1 MTDCENRFAL
11 YFNVKRLF
19 VYWLSI
25 NIIKQSMDYPLY
37 SESFK
42 KAATKHFDKIYGEKS
57 TTYCLDELHRL
68 LEEYE
73 MEPVKDG
80 ISFKDVW
87 SHQDQILITYG
98 DMVKPELGEP
108 VSKLHKQHQFLNEQ
122 LKGFISTVHILPFYP
137 SSSDDGFSV
146 VDYKKVDTRL
156 GGWDDIESMSED
168 FRLMGDLVMNHASR
182 HSSWFK
188 KYLKNMEP
196 YTDYFIEVDP
206 GTDLSGVTRPRSTP
220 LLTPVHT
227 EDGEK
232 FVWTTFSDDQ
242 IDVNF
247 ANPDLLF
254 RFIDIF
260 LFYIKEGLSV
270 IRLDA
275 VAYIWKEI
283 GTSCIHLPKTH
294 EIVKLMRT
302 IVDHYAPETTIIT
315 ETNVPHK
322 ENISY
327 FGDGDEAH
335 MVYQFSLPPLLLHAI
350 LTENATYLTK
360 WASSLNSLPE
370 NCTYFNFTS
379 SHDGIG
385 VRPLEGLVPDEEFTS
400 LVEGIKKRGGFVSE
414 KQNPDGSLSP
424 YELNITYFDAFSDYN
439 GSQSVQ
445 ERRYICSQIIM
456 LSLQGV
462 PGIYFHNLT
471 ATRNNMRGVSITGR
485 YRTINRKKW
494 EYSEIVDALNDPD
507 TNTYRIF
514 NRYKEILQKRNQHPA
529 FHPFG
534 GQIVYDTDPDL
545 FCLERRDPDGME
557 RIFVAANLTDS
568 DKMLNLSDHSLP
580 FEENKN
586 YGDIL
591 TEKES
596 VKNGV
601 LYLKPYQVAW
611 IML

>member
-1 MTDCENRFAL
+1 MDQPRF
-11 YFNVKRLF
+11 N
-19 VYWLSI
+19 
-25 NIIKQSMDYPLY
+25 
-37 SESFK
+37 ESFK
-42 KAATKHFDKIYGEKS
+42 KKAAQHFTKIYGKDRVE
-57 TTYCLDELHRL
+57 YCLQEMHKL
-68 LEEYE
+68 LEQYDLK
-73 MEPVKDG
+73 PVTDKKPYD
-80 ISFKDVW
+80 KVW
-87 SHQDQILITYG
+87 SHKDQILITYG
-98 DMVKPELGEP
+98 DMVQPEEGEP
-108 VSKLHKQHQFLNEQ
+108 VSKLHKQHRFLNEYV
-122 LKGFISTVHILPFYP
+122 KDFISSVHILPFFP

-146 VDYKKVDTRL
+146 VDYKRIDTRL
-156 GGWDDIESMSED
+156 GGWEDIEELSKD
-168 FRLMGDLVMNHASR
+168 YRLMGDLVMNHISR

-188 KYLKNMEP
+188 KFLKKQEP
-196 YTDYFIEVDP
+196 YTNYFIEVDP
-206 GTDLSGVTRPRSTP
+206 EVDLSNVTRPRSSP

-227 EDGEK
+227 DQGEK

-242 IDVNF
+242 VDVNF
-247 ANPDLLF
+247 SYPDLLF
-254 RFIDIF
+254 RYIDIF
-260 LFYIKEGLSV
+260 LFYLSEGLSM

-283 GTSCIHLPKTH
+283 GTSCIHLPETH
-294 EIVKLMRT
+294 EIVKLVRT
-302 IVDHYAPETTIIT
+302 IADHYAPETTIIT

-350 LTENATYLTK
+350 LTENAKYLTK
-360 WASSLNSLPE
+360 WAASINSLPE

-385 VRPLEGLVPDEEFTS
+385 VRPLEGLVPEEEFNA
-400 LVEGIKKRGGFVSE
+400 LVEGMKKRGGFVSE
-414 KQNPDGSLSP
+414 KQNSDGTLSP

-439 GSQSVQ
+439 GSQSLQ

-494 EYSEIVDALNDPD
+494 RYEELVDALNDPD

-514 NRYKEILQKRNQHPA
+514 NRYKEILLKRNQHPA

-534 GQIVYDTDPDL
+534 PQKVYNIDEDL
-545 FCLERRDPDGME
+545 FCIERRDPEDTE
-557 RIFVAANLTDS
+557 RVLVLANLKSKTKIVD
-568 DKMLNLSDHSLP
+568 LSDSGLP
-580 FEENKN
+580 VDKQSASD
-586 YGDIL
+586 DIL
-591 TEKES
+591 TGKTCIKKSEL
-596 VKNGV
+596 V
-601 LYLKPYQVAW
+601 LEPYQVAW
-611 IML
+611 VVI

>member
-1 MTDCENRFAL
+1 MP
-11 YFNVKRLF
+11 
-19 VYWLSI
+19 
-25 NIIKQSMDYPLY
+25 MDYPRFTDTIISRLR
-37 SESFK
+37 
-42 KAATKHFDKIYGEKS
+42 KHFTKIYGEEQ
-57 TTYCLDELHRL
+57 TERCLQETHSL
-68 LEEYE
+68 LESYE
-73 MEPVKDG
+73 LKPMQDPVPHKN
-80 ISFKDVW
+80 VW
-87 SHQDQILITYG
+87 SHKDHILITYG
-98 DMVKPELGEP
+98 DMVQPEVGEA
-108 VSKLHKQHQFLNEQ
+108 VCKLHVQHKFLNEYA
-122 LKGFISTVHILPFYP
+122 KDIISSVHILPFFP
-137 SSSDDGFSV
+137 STSDDGFSV
-146 VDYKKVDTRL
+146 VDYKKVDSRL
-156 GGWDDIESMSED
+156 GGWEDIERMSND
-168 FRLMGDLVMNHASR
+168 YRLMGDLVMNHTSR

-188 KYLKNMEP
+188 KFLKKQEP

-206 GTDLSGVTRPRSTP
+206 DTDMSSVTRPRSSR

-247 ANPDLLF
+247 SNPELLF
-254 RFIDIF
+254 RYIDIF

-283 GTSCIHLPKTH
+283 GTSCIHLPETH

-302 IVDHYAPETTIIT
+302 LVDFYAPETTIIT

-350 LTENATYLTK
+350 ITENAKYLTL
-360 WASSLNSLPE
+360 WAKSLNSLPE
-370 NCTYFNFTS
+370 NCTYFNFTA

-385 VRPLEGLVPDEEFTS
+385 VRPLEGLVPQDEFNS
-400 LVEGIKKRGGFVSE
+400 LVEGMKQKGGFVSE
-414 KQNPDGSLSP
+414 KLNSDGSLSP

-445 ERRYICSQIIM
+445 ERRYICSQLIM
-456 LSLQGV
+456 LSLRGV

-471 ATRNNMRGVSITGR
+471 ATRNNIRGVSITGR
-485 YRTINRKKW
+485 YRSINRKKW
-494 EYSEIVDALNDPD
+494 KYNEIVEALNDPD

-514 NRYKEILQKRNQHPA
+514 NRYRDILQKRNEHPA

-534 GQIVYDTDPDL
+534 DQKVFDLDEDL
-545 FCLERRDPDGME
+545 FCILRKDPADIE
-557 RIFVAANLTDS
+557 KVLVIANLKNKRKELDFAEM
-568 DKMLNLSDHSLP
+568 DLPVENHSSY
-580 FEENKN
+580 K
-586 YGDIL
+586 DIL
-591 TEKES
+591 SGNTCIEGTHITLE
-596 VKNGV
+596 
-601 LYLKPYQVAW
+601 PYQVAW
-611 IML
+611 LVV

>member
-1 MTDCENRFAL
+1 MSYPRF
-11 YFNVKRLF
+11 
-19 VYWLSI
+19 S
-25 NIIKQSMDYPLY
+25 D
-37 SESFK
+37 SFK
-42 KAATKHFDKIYGEKS
+42 QELKDHYSFIYGEERVD
-57 TTYCLDELHRL
+57 YCLQQTHKLLDEYDMTPADSEL
-68 LEEYE
+68 
-73 MEPVKDG
+73 
-80 ISFKDVW
+80 SFKNVW

-98 DMVKPELGEP
+98 DMVKPDQGEA
-108 VSKLHKQHQFLNEQ
+108 VSKLHKQHEFLNEY
-122 LKGFISTVHILPFYP
+122 LKGFISSVHILPFYP

-146 VDYKKVDTRL
+146 VDYKRVDTRV
-156 GGWDDIESMSED
+156 GGWDDIEELSKD
-168 FRLMGDLVMNHASR
+168 FRLMGDLVMNHTSR

-188 KYLKNMEP
+188 KYLKNLKP

-247 ANPDLLF
+247 SNPDLLF
-254 RFIDIF
+254 RYIDIF
-260 LFYIKEGLSV
+260 LFYLKEGLSV

-275 VAYIWKEI
+275 VAFIWKEI
-283 GTSCIHLPKTH
+283 GTSCIHLPETH
-294 EIVKLMRT
+294 EIVKLIRT
-302 IVDHYAPETTIIT
+302 IVDHYAPETTLIT

-327 FGDGDEAH
+327 FGNGDEAH

-350 LTENATYLTK
+350 LTENASYLTK
-360 WASSLNSLPE
+360 WAKSLNSLPE

-385 VRPLEGLVPDEEFTS
+385 VRPLEGLVPDEEFTN
-400 LVEGIKKRGGFVSE
+400 LVEGMKKRGGFVSE

-445 ERRYICSQIIM
+445 ERRYMCSQIIM

-494 EYSEIVDALNDPD
+494 GYSELVDALNDPD
-507 TNTYRIF
+507 TNSYRIF
-514 NRYKEILQKRNQHPA
+514 NRYKEILEKRNQHPA

-534 GQIVYDTDPDL
+534 GQKVFDADPDL
-545 FCLERRDPDGME
+545 FCIERRDPDNRE
-557 RIFVAANLTDS
+557 RVFVAANLTDNEKS
-568 DKMLNLSDHSLP
+568 VNLEDHDFP
-580 FEENKN
+580 FEVNKN
-586 YGDIL
+586 YEDIL
-591 TEKES
+591 TEKKCIKDGTLTLS
-596 VKNGV
+596 
-601 LYLKPYQVAW
+601 PFQVAW

>member
-1 MTDCENRFAL
+1 MNYSKTPDKSYMSYPRF
-11 YFNVKRLF
+11 
-19 VYWLSI
+19 ST
-25 NIIKQSMDYPLY
+25 
-37 SESFK
+37 SFK
-42 KAATKHFDKIYGEKS
+42 TAAANHFEKIYGKEKVS
-57 TTYCLDELHRL
+57 YCLDETHRL
-68 LEEYE
+68 FEEYNIN
-73 MEPVKDG
+73 PSDNNTSVR
-80 ISFKDVW
+80 DVW
-87 SHQDQILITYG
+87 SHKDQILITYG
-98 DMVKPELGEP
+98 DMVRPEEGEP
-108 VSKLHKQHQFLNEQ
+108 VSKLHKQHTFLNEY
-122 LKGFISTVHILPFYP
+122 LKGYISTVHILPFYP

-146 VDYKKVDTRL
+146 VDYKGVDTRM
-156 GGWDDIESMSED
+156 GGWDDIEAMSKD
-168 FRLMGDLVMNHASR
+168 FRLMGDLVMNHTSR

-188 KYLKNMEP
+188 KYLKNKEP
-196 YTDYFIEVDP
+196 YTGYFIEVDP
-206 GTDLSGVTRPRSTP
+206 STDVSAVTRPRSTP

-247 ANPDLLF
+247 SNPDLLF
-254 RFIDIF
+254 RYIDIF
-260 LFYIKEGLSV
+260 LLYLQEGLSV

-283 GTSCIHLPKTH
+283 GTSCIHLPQTH

-302 IVDHYAPETTIIT
+302 IVDHYAPETTLIT

-327 FGDGDEAH
+327 FGDGDETH

-350 LTENATYLTK
+350 LTENAFYLTS
-360 WASSLNSLPE
+360 WAKSLKNLPE

-385 VRPLEGLVPDEEFTS
+385 VRPLEGLVPDEEFNA
-400 LVEGIKKRGGFVSE
+400 LVEGMKKRGGFVSE
-414 KQNPDGSLSP
+414 KQNPDGTLSP

-439 GSQSVQ
+439 GSQSYQ
-445 ERRYICSQIIM
+445 EKRYICSQIIM

-471 ATRNNMRGVSITGR
+471 ASRNNVRGVKITGR

-494 EYSEIVDALNDPD
+494 SYKELVDSLNDPD

-514 NRYKEILQKRNQHPA
+514 NRYKEILSKRNEHAA

-534 GQIVYDTDPDL
+534 TQTVYDVDSDL
-545 FCLERRDPDGME
+545 FCIERRDPDGME
-557 RIFVAANLTDS
+557 RIVVAANLTSKIKELELQDQ
-568 DKMLNLSDHSLP
+568 HLP
-580 FEENKN
+580 FEVNKT

-591 TEKES
+591 SEKKCI
-596 VKNGV
+596 VNGV
-601 LYLKPYQVAW
+601 LYLKPFQVAW